1 MLNTKIAAVLTTAAI
16 PKVVSV
22 AIIIDYNRFNQKSKA
37 IIFHQI
43 GGDIGY
49 VNC

>member
-1 MLNTKIAAVLTTAAI
+1 MQKTKIAATGQVAAI

-22 AIIIDYNRFNQKSKA
+22 TIIIDYNRFNQKSKA

-43 GGDIGY
+43 GGEWL
-49 VNC
+49 C